1 MAKDKVVRKS
11 IAERLAAL
19 ESKGPPEEAE
29 EPAAEVEEAAEAEP
43 VPDAEPVLEAIPV
56 EEVTPPPKTR
66 TISLPDMTN
75 DLIGRITELSLQE
88 EFDNLMLTRVY
99 RMREELVD
107 SICDFLRSRKKKSRR
122 AKLVEDLY
130 AAIEDYVVFFVKEP
144 DKRSARRRKVE
155 ALKLQVRRRLLGDM
169 DEEGAVEQLLDDI
182 RQWQWKTT
190 LDEDGR
196 IAFATGSG
204 VAVPGRSNIIH
215 EVGPKVVE
223 QAIKA
228 QRPYADKA
236 RPRDVMGRPGGL
248 VVVSD
253 AKRLLVVGDLH
264 GRYDNLEW
272 ILRDKR
278 NLRSIIEAQAHLVF
292 TGDAVHPRS
301 SRMNSDEAYEDSFC
315 VMLLIMTLKA
325 ENPFNVHYLIG
336 NHDNAHVGGYA
347 VGRGTVQQDA
357 AFEKFIKKKFGASVL
372 ARYREF
378 VLNSP
383 AAMLAHAPN
392 GAILLVHATPSQRVL
407 NDQGLVNIFVQGRQS
422 PALRELLWGRNFNP
436 NVISDS
442 AERVGARFVIGGHT
456 VPSKRN
462 AKKHGFE
469 AIGSPAFGQAGE
481 VQIIMSAQCDVFG
494 YMDIDLTRRL
504 PNTVGELKGP
514 DGQHACRIIRPRG
527 ARLDDEGK

>member
-1 MAKDKVVRKS
+1 MAKDRPARKS
-11 IAERLAAL
+11 LAERLAELDAKNRVA
-19 ESKGPPEEAE
+19 ETEEE
-29 EPAAEVEEAAEAEP
+29 DAEAEA
-43 VPDAEPVLEAIPV
+43 VLEAEPVLEALPV
-56 EEVTPPPKTR
+56 EEVTPPPKTA
-66 TISLPDMTN
+66 TLPDLIN
-75 DLIGRITELSLQE
+75 DLIGRITELLAQE

-99 RMREELVD
+99 RMREDLVEPA
-107 SICDFLRSRKKKSRR
+107 CAFLRGRKEKSRR
-122 AKLVEDLY
+122 AKLIEDLY
-130 AAIEDYVVFFVKEP
+130 DAIEDYVVFFVKEP
-144 DKRSARRRKVE
+144 EKRRVRKRKVQ
-155 ALKLQVRRRLLGDM
+155 ALKLQVRRRLLGEL
-169 DEEGAVEQLLDDI
+169 DEEGALEQLLDDI

-204 VAVPGRSNIIH
+204 VAVPGRGNIIH

-228 QRPYADKA
+228 QRPYADKV
-236 RPRDVMGRPGGL
+236 RPRDLHGKPGGL
-248 VVVSD
+248 VVLRGID
-253 AKRLLVVGDLH
+253 RLIVVGDLH

-272 ILRDKR
+272 ILRDKH
-278 NLRSIIEAQAHLVF
+278 NLKSVIDGESHLVF

-325 ENPFNVHYLIG
+325 ENPFNCHYLIG
-336 NHDNAHVGGYA
+336 NHDNAHVGGYH

-357 AFEKFIKKKFGASVL
+357 AFEKFIKRKFGASVL
-372 ARYREF
+372 ERYREF

-383 AAMLAHAPN
+383 AALIAHAPN
-392 GAILLVHATPSQRVL
+392 GAILLVHATPAQRVL
-407 NDQGLVNIFVQGRQS
+407 NDQGLVNIFVQGRQN

-436 NVISDS
+436 NIIGDS

-456 VPSKRN
+456 VPSLRN

-469 AIGSPAFGQAGE
+469 AIGSPAFGQAGD

-494 YMDIDLTRRL
+494 YMDVDLTRPL
-504 PNTVGELKGP
+504 PEKIGDLKAP
-514 DGQHACRIIRPRG
+514 DGRHACRIIKPRG